1 MPTFTW
7 EGIGRDGKVQKG
19 TRDGASQA
27 AVVTW
32 LRQNQIRPRKVQA
45 KAGGMFAKKAKA
57 PGSNKRV
64 GEKEIVIFARQFAT
78 MIDAGLPIVQCLEIL
93 VSQQENPNFR
103 RVLFDVKQ
111 DVESGATLADAL
123 KKHPKAFDEL
133 FVNLISAGE
142 IGGILDTIL
151 LRLAA
156 YLEKVMKLKAKVK
169 GALVYPAVIVVVSIG
184 VVSILL
190 GFVIPVFENMFREM
204 GNAELP
210 GPTRVVINL
219 SNAFKHYF
227 VYIFM
232 ALGAG
237 VFAFTKFYST
247 PKGRLVVDRII
258 LQLPVFGPLLRK
270 VAVARFTRTLGT
282 MLSSGV
288 PILDALLI
296 VAKTAGN
303 KIIENAIML
312 TRTSISEGRTI
323 VEPLQETKVF
333 PPMVVQ
339 MIGVGEATGAMDAM
353 LGKIAD
359 FYDDEVDTAV
369 DALTSLIEPVMMV
382 VLGGVIGGMV
392 IAMYMPVFKMAGAI
406 STG

>member
-1 MPTFTW
+1 MPTYQW
-7 EGIGRDGKVQKG
+7 EGIGRDGKAQKG

-27 AVVTW
+27 AVITW
-32 LRQNQIRPRKVQA
+32 MRQNQIRPRKVQV
-45 KAGGMFAKKAKA
+45 KTAGGLKK
-57 PGSNKRV
+57 PRGGSGRV
-64 GEKEIVIFARQFAT
+64 KEKDIVIFARQFAT

-93 VSQQENPNFR
+93 VSQQENANFR
-103 RVLFDVKQ
+103 RVLFEVKQ
-111 DVESGATLADAL
+111 EVESGSTLADAL
-123 KKHPKAFDEL
+123 KKHPKAFDDL

-156 YLEKVMKLKAKVK
+156 YLEKVMKLKGKVK
-169 GALVYPAVIVVVSIG
+169 GAMVYPAVIVMVSFVVVG
-184 VVSILL
+184 LLL

-204 GNAELP
+204 GNTELP
-210 GPTRVVINL
+210 APTRFVINL
-219 SNAFKHYF
+219 SNWFKNYL
-227 VYIFM
+227 VYIIIAIVGM
-232 ALGAG
+232 
-237 VFAFTKFYST
+237 VFGFRQFYRT
-247 PKGRLVVDRII
+247 PKGQVIVDRII
-258 LQLPVFGPLLRK
+258 LQMPIFGPLLRK

-288 PILDALLI
+288 PILDALMI

-353 LGKIAD
+353 LSKIAD
-359 FYDDEVDTAV
+359 FYDDEVDAAV

-382 VLGGVIGGMV
+382 FLGGLIGGMV
-392 IAMYMPVFKMAGAI
+392 VAMYMPVFKMAGAVGA
-406 STG
+406 S

>member
-1 MPTFTW
+1 MPLYTW
-7 EGIGRDGKVQKG
+7 EGVGRDGKNQKG
-19 TRDGASQA
+19 MREGANQA
-27 AVVTW
+27 AVITW
-32 LRQNQIRPRKVQA
+32 LRQNQIRPRKVQVKGA
-45 KAGGMFAKKAKA
+45 TTGSVKAKGFKG
-57 PGSNKRV
+57 GSVK
-64 GEKEIVIFARQFAT
+64 EKEIVIFARQFAT

-93 VSQQENPNFR
+93 VSQQENAGFR
-103 RVLFDVKQ
+103 RILNAIKA
-111 DVESGATLADAL
+111 DVESGSTLADAL
-123 KKHPKAFDEL
+123 AKHPKAFDEL
-133 FVNLISAGE
+133 FVNLIAAGE
-142 IGGILDTIL
+142 VGGILDTIL

-156 YLEKVMKLKAKVK
+156 YLEKVVKLKGKVK
-169 GALVYPAVIVVVSIG
+169 GALVYPAVVVVVSIVVVS
-184 VVSILL
+184 VLL

-210 GPTRVVINL
+210 APTRIVIML
-219 SNAFKHYF
+219 SNTFKHYF
-227 VYIFM
+227 VVIFIIM
-232 ALGAG
+232 AALGY
-237 VFAFTKFYST
+237 AFGQTYKN
-247 PKGRLVVDRII
+247 PKGRVMIDRIT

-303 KIIENAIML
+303 KVIENAIML
-312 TRTSISEGRTI
+312 TRNSISEGRTI
-323 VEPLQETKVF
+323 VEPLYETKVF

-353 LGKIAD
+353 LSKIAD

-392 IAMYMPVFKMAGAI
+392 VAMYMPVFKMAG
-406 STG
+406 SMTSS

>member
-1 MPTFTW
+1 MPMFQW
-7 EGIGRDGKVQKG
+7 EGVGRDGKTQKG
-19 TRDGASQA
+19 TREGASQA
-27 AVVTW
+27 TVIAW
-32 LRQNQIRPRKVQA
+32 MRQNQIRPKKVQA
-45 KAGGMFAKKAKA
+45 K
-57 PGSNKRV
+57 GSGSKGPSKNIATRRV
-64 GEKEIVIFARQFAT
+64 PEKDIVIFARQFAT

-93 VSQQENPNFR
+93 VSQQENANFR
-103 RVLFDVKQ
+103 RVLFEVKQ
-111 DVESGATLADAL
+111 EVESGSTLADAL

-133 FVNLISAGE
+133 FVNLIAAGE
-142 IGGILDTIL
+142 VGGILDTIL

-156 YLEKVMKLKAKVK
+156 YLEKVMKLKSKVK
-169 GALVYPAVIVVVSIG
+169 SALVYPAVIVVVSIG
-184 VVSILL
+184 VVTVLL

-219 SNAFKHYF
+219 SNAFKSYWYVF
-227 VYIFM
+227 FGV
-232 ALGAG
+232 LGALA
-237 VFAFTKFYST
+237 FAYRQFYKT
-247 PKGRLVVDRII
+247 PKGHVVIDRMY
-258 LQLPVFGPLLRK
+258 LHLPVFGSLLRK

-312 TRTSISEGRTI
+312 TRTSISEGKTI
-323 VEPLQETKVF
+323 VEPLQQTKVF
-333 PPMVVQ
+333 PAMVVQ

-353 LGKIAD
+353 LSKIAD
-359 FYDDEVDTAV
+359 FYDDEVDSAV

-392 IAMYMPVFKMAGAI
+392 IAMYMPIFKMAGAMNA
-406 STG
+406 

>member
-1 MPTFTW
+1 
-7 EGIGRDGKVQKG
+7 
-19 TRDGASQA
+19 
-27 AVVTW
+27 
-32 LRQNQIRPRKVQA
+32 
-45 KAGGMFAKKAKA
+45 
-57 PGSNKRV
+57 
-64 GEKEIVIFARQFAT
+64 

-93 VSQQENPNFR
+93 VSQQENANFR
-103 RVLFDVKQ
+103 RVLFDVKS
-111 DVESGATLADAL
+111 DVESGSTMADAL
-123 KKHPKAFDEL
+123 GKHPKAFDDL

-142 IGGILDTIL
+142 VGGILDTIL

-156 YLEKVMKLKAKVK
+156 YLEKVMKLKGKVK
-169 GALVYPAVIVVVSIG
+169 GAMVYPAVIVAVSIG
-184 VVSILL
+184 VVAILL

-210 GPTRVVINL
+210 GPTRFVINL
-219 SNAFKHYF
+219 SNGFKHYF
-227 VYIFM
+227 VYIFIGIFAIGF
-232 ALGAG
+232 AL
-237 VFAFTKFYST
+237 TRFYKT
-247 PKGRLVVDRII
+247 PKGRLTIDRIF

-270 VAVARFTRTLGT
+270 VAVSRFTRTLGT

-303 KIIENAIML
+303 KVIENAIML

-359 FYDDEVDTAV
+359 FYDDEVDAAV

-382 VLGGVIGGMV
+382 VLGGLIGGMV

-406 STG
+406 GTGG

>member
-1 MPTFTW
+1 MPQFQW
-7 EGIGRDGKVQKG
+7 EGVGRDGKAQKG
-19 TRDGASQA
+19 VREGASQA
-27 AVVTW
+27 AVIQW
-32 LRQNQIRPRKVQA
+32 LRQNQIRPRKVLA
-45 KAGGMFAKKAKA
+45 KNAASKKKPGRGMGG
-57 PGSNKRV
+57 RV
-64 GEKEIVIFARQFAT
+64 KEKEIVIFARQFAT

-93 VSQQENPNFR
+93 VAQQENANFR
-103 RVLFDVKQ
+103 RVLFEVKQ
-111 DVESGATLADAL
+111 EVESGSTLAESF
-123 KKHPKAFDEL
+123 KKHPKAFDDL

-142 IGGILDTIL
+142 VGGILDTIL

-156 YLEKVMKLKAKVK
+156 YLEKVMKLKGKVK
-169 GALVYPAVIVVVSIG
+169 SAMVYPAVIVVVSIA
-184 VVSILL
+184 VVTILL

-219 SNAFKHYF
+219 SNAFKAYW
-227 VYIFM
+227 YIFFGV
-232 ALGAG
+232 LGAM
-237 VFAFTKFYST
+237 VFAYFQIAKT
-247 PKGRLVVDRII
+247 PKGRLAIDKIT

-296 VAKTAGN
+296 VGKTAGN
-303 KIIENAIML
+303 KVIENAIML

-323 VEPLQETKVF
+323 VEPLSETKVF
-333 PPMVVQ
+333 PAMVVQ

-353 LGKIAD
+353 LSKIAD
-359 FYDDEVDTAV
+359 FYDDEVDSAV

-392 IAMYMPVFKMAGAI
+392 VAMYMPIFKMAGSI
-406 STG
+406 NTN

>member
-1 MPTFTW
+1 MPLYTW
-7 EGIGRDGKVQKG
+7 EGVGRDGKNQKG
-19 TRDGASQA
+19 MREGANQA
-27 AVVTW
+27 AVISW
-32 LRQNQIRPRKVQA
+32 LRQNQIRPRKVQVKGA
-45 KAGGMFAKKAKA
+45 SSNVKAKGFKT
-57 PGSNKRV
+57 GSVK
-64 GEKEIVIFARQFAT
+64 EKEIVIFARQFAT

-93 VSQQENPNFR
+93 VSQQENASFR
-103 RVLFDVKQ
+103 KILSLIKQ
-111 DVESGATLADAL
+111 DVESGSTLADAL
-123 KKHPKAFDEL
+123 SKHPKAFDDL
-133 FVNLISAGE
+133 FVNLIAAGE
-142 IGGILDTIL
+142 VGGILDTIL

-156 YLEKVMKLKAKVK
+156 YLEKVVKLKGKVK
-169 GALVYPAVIVVVSIG
+169 GALVYPAVVVVVSIVVVG
-184 VVSILL
+184 VLL

-210 GPTRVVINL
+210 APTRVVIML
-219 SNAFKHYF
+219 SNTFKSYF
-227 VYIFM
+227 VYIFI
-232 ALGAG
+232 LFAG
-237 VFAFTKFYST
+237 IGYAFGQAYKN
-247 PKGRLVVDRII
+247 PKGRVVIDKIT

-303 KIIENAIML
+303 KVIENAIML
-312 TRTSISEGRTI
+312 TRNSISEGRTI
-323 VEPLQETKVF
+323 VEPLYETKVF

-353 LGKIAD
+353 LSKIAD

-392 IAMYMPVFKMAGAI
+392 VAMYMPVFSMAGNLNA
-406 STG
+406 G

>member
-1 MPTFTW
+1 MPMFQW
-7 EGIGRDGKVQKG
+7 EGVGRDGKTQKG
-19 TRDGASQA
+19 SREGASQA
-27 AVVTW
+27 AVITW
-32 LRQNQIRPRKVQA
+32 MRQNQIRPRKVQA
-45 KAGGMFAKKAKA
+45 KGGKSKGPSKNVATR
-57 PGSNKRV
+57 RV
-64 GEKEIVIFARQFAT
+64 PEKDIVIFARQFAT

-93 VSQQENPNFR
+93 VSQQENANFR
-103 RVLFDVKQ
+103 RVLFEVKQ
-111 DVESGATLADAL
+111 EVESGATLADSL

-133 FVNLISAGE
+133 FVNLIAAGE
-142 IGGILDTIL
+142 VGGILDTIL

-156 YLEKVMKLKAKVK
+156 YLEKVMKLKGKVK
-169 GALVYPAVIVVVSIG
+169 SAMVYPAVIVVVSIG
-184 VVSILL
+184 VVTVLL

-219 SNAFKHYF
+219 SNAFKAYWYVF
-227 VYIFM
+227 FGI
-232 ALGAG
+232 LGAM
-237 VFAFTKFYST
+237 AFGYRQAYKT
-247 PKGRLVVDRII
+247 PKGQLII
-258 LQLPVFGPLLRK
+258 DKMYLNLPVFGPLLRK

-312 TRTSISEGRTI
+312 TRTSISEGKTI
-323 VEPLQETKVF
+323 VEPLQQTKVF
-333 PPMVVQ
+333 PAMVVQ

-353 LGKIAD
+353 LSKIAD
-359 FYDDEVDTAV
+359 FYDDEVDAAV

-392 IAMYMPVFKMAGAI
+392 IAMYMPIFKMAGAI
-406 STG
+406 NAG

>member
-1 MPTFTW
+1 MPMFQW
-7 EGIGRDGKVQKG
+7 EGVGRDGKTQKG
-19 TRDGASQA
+19 SREGASQA
-27 AVVTW
+27 AVITW
-32 LRQNQIRPRKVQA
+32 MRQNQIRPRKVQA
-45 KAGGMFAKKAKA
+45 KGSKKGPSKNVATR
-57 PGSNKRV
+57 RV
-64 GEKEIVIFARQFAT
+64 PEKDIVIFARQFAT

-93 VSQQENPNFR
+93 VAQQENANFR
-103 RVLFDVKQ
+103 RVLFEVKLE
-111 DVESGATLADAL
+111 VESGATLADSL

-133 FVNLISAGE
+133 FVNLIAAGE
-142 IGGILDTIL
+142 VGGILDTIL

-156 YLEKVMKLKAKVK
+156 YLEKVMKLKGKVK
-169 GALVYPAVIVVVSIG
+169 SALVYPAVIVVVSIG
-184 VVSILL
+184 VVTVLL

-219 SNAFKHYF
+219 SNAFKAYWYVF
-227 VYIFM
+227 FGV
-232 ALGAG
+232 LGAM
-237 VFAFTKFYST
+237 AFGYRQAYKT
-247 PKGRLVVDRII
+247 PKGQLIIDRMY
-258 LQLPVFGPLLRK
+258 LNLPVFGPLLRK

-312 TRTSISEGRTI
+312 TRTSISEGKTI
-323 VEPLQETKVF
+323 VEPLQQTRVF
-333 PPMVVQ
+333 PAMVVQ

-353 LGKIAD
+353 LSKIAD
-359 FYDDEVDTAV
+359 FYDDEVDAAV

-392 IAMYMPVFKMAGAI
+392 IAMYMPIFKMAGAI
-406 STG
+406 NAG

>member
-1 MPTFTW
+1 MPMYQW
-7 EGIGRDGKVQKG
+7 EGVGRDGKNQKG
-19 TRDGASQA
+19 TREGANQA
-27 AVVTW
+27 AVIGW
-32 LRQNQIRPRKVQA
+32 LRQNQIRPRKVQV
-45 KAGGMFAKKAKA
+45 KGGTGGGPKKPKMS
-57 PGSNKRV
+57 GSV
-64 GEKEIVIFARQFAT
+64 KERDIVIFARQFAT

-93 VSQQENPNFR
+93 MAQQPNAGFR
-103 RVLFDVKQ
+103 KILFDVKQ
-111 DVESGATLADAL
+111 EVESGSTLAEAL
-123 KKHPKAFDEL
+123 GKHPKAFDEL
-133 FVNLISAGE
+133 FVNLIAAGE

-151 LRLAA
+151 LRLAV
-156 YLEKVMKLKAKVK
+156 YLEKVVKLKGKVK
-169 GALVYPAVIVVVSIG
+169 GALMYPAVIVLVSIG

-190 GFVIPVFENMFREM
+190 GFVIPVFENMFREF

-210 GPTRVVINL
+210 APTRIVINI
-219 SNAFKHYF
+219 SNGFKHYF
-227 VYIFM
+227 IFI
-232 ALGAG
+232 AIVVAAAIFG
-237 VFAFTKFYST
+237 FRTYYKT
-247 PKGRLVVDRII
+247 PNGRLVIDRLI
-258 LQLPVFGPLLRK
+258 LKAPVFGPLLKK

-312 TRTSISEGRTI
+312 VRTSISEGRTI

-359 FYDDEVDTAV
+359 FYDDEVETAV

-382 VLGGVIGGMV
+382 VLGGLIGGMV
-392 IAMYMPVFKMAGAI
+392 VAMYMPVFKLAGNLGGG
-406 STG
+406 S